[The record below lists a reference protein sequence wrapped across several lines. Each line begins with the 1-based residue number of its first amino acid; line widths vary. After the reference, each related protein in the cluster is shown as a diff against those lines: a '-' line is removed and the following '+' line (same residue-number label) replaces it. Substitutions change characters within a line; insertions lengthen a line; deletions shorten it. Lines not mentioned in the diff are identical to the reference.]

1 MNQRIDEITLLDLLP
16 QVFAREEIPHSEVWH
31 TTVELRRGEKYLIES
46 ASGGGKSSLASFI
59 VGARQDYEGVIKFN
73 GENIRSFSI
82 DQWQEIRRRHI
93 AYLPQELALFPE
105 LSAFDNIML
114 KAQLTDDFDNS
125 RIKILLERLG
135 IEARRDYPVGKLSI
149 GQQQRV
155 ALIRCLC
162 QPFDFILLDE
172 PVSHLDDDNNR
183 VAAQIVEEEAMRRNA
198 SIITFSV
205 GNPLLINDP
214 VKLNL

>member
-31 TTVELRRGEKYLIES
+31 TTVELRRDEKYLIES

>member
-16 QVFAREEIPHSEVWH
+16 QVFAGEEIPHSEVWH

-172 PVSHLDDDNNR
+172 PVSHLDDENNR
-183 VAAQIVEEEAMRRNA
+183 VAAQIVEEEAIRRNA

>member
-16 QVFAREEIPHSEVWH
+16 QVFAGEEIPHSEVWH

-59 VGARQDYEGVIKFN
+59 VGARQDYEGVVKFN

-183 VAAQIVEEEAMRRNA
+183 VAAQIVEEEAIRRNA